1 MLKLTIIL
9 LIIIG
14 QETIW
19 CFIYTNLKQPI
30 LNYTDIGVI
39 FEENHPPILTFVNS
53 VLPDGTTSTASFTD
67 YFLEYANEEE

>member
-1 MLKLTIIL
+1 MLKLSLIL

-19 CFIYTNLKQPI
+19 CFIYTQLKQPV
-30 LNYTDIGVI
+30 LNYTDVGVI
-39 FEENHPPILTFVNS
+39 FEENGLPILTFVNS
-53 VLPDGTTSTASFTD
+53 VLPDGTTSTTSFTD